1 MIVWKEWTVL
11 RGRFFTLAAFYLITL
26 LVLPV
31 DSLFMGVEYQFIPL
45 SLFFIGAGLLIIPMI
60 LGMDAYVVERD
71 EGTEDFL
78 LSKPI
83 SRSKL
88 MAVKVGMRLALTFIL
103 SLVLF
108 IIALMRADNSVV
120 SLHLFVPPYSIW
132 YVMLSVIVAQLVVV
146 AIIST
151 VSVKAP
157 YQSTALILG
166 GLLGIAVASLPT
178 VTSAWQLIS
187 LQAPWGS
194 FFIQVVTLL
203 LTLAFALSMYG
214 RLEAGRSEP

>member
-1 MIVWKEWTVL
+1 MMLWKEWKAL

-26 LVLPV
+26 LVLPL
-31 DSLFMGVEYQFIPL
+31 DSLFISLDFETLPL
-45 SLFFIGAGLLIIPMI
+45 SLLSIGIGLLIIPMI

-83 SRSKL
+83 SRAKL
-88 MAVKVGMRLALTFIL
+88 MAVKVGVRLLLT
-103 SLVLF
+103 LVLS
-108 IIALMRADNSVV
+108 ALLFAIVLIRAAGTVE
-120 SLHLFVPPYSIW
+120 SLHMSIQPYTVW
-132 YVMLSVIVAQLVVV
+132 YVTLSVMVAQLVVV
-146 AIIST
+146 VIIST

-166 GLLGIAVASLPT
+166 GLLGIAVASLPS
-178 VTSAWQLIS
+178 VISAWQLIS
-187 LQAPWGS
+187 LQAPWES
-194 FFIQVVTLL
+194 FIIQIVILL
-203 LTLAFALSMYG
+203 LTLTFALSVYG